1 MTNNPSSFIRKWR
14 VSQEEIGM
22 SLLAFLRKKNPDA
35 ISVKSLKR
43 AIDGKRCTV
52 NGKIETFSSHPLK
65 KGDLV
70 SWNAVARDNARK
82 RSLLVLYEDQDLL
95 IVDKPAGLVCEN
107 RYFIPLLKQRA
118 SLIHRLDKET
128 SGIVMLAKHAEIMEE
143 MIALFREKKI
153 LKKYLAVVDGNV
165 VQKEGKIE
173 NFLRK
178 KAHCIPGQVMY
189 EVTRGKG
196 ALAITCWKCLKTV
209 KNASLILCE
218 PITGRTHQL
227 RIHLS
232 AMGHPI
238 LGDIQYGKRFRCPL
252 HPERQLLHAYS
263 IAFIHPKTRQPI
275 FVESPI
281 PLDFEEAL
289 KALSLRDAVV

>member
-1 MTNNPSSFIRKWR
+1 MR
-14 VSQEEIGM
+14 
-22 SLLAFLRKKNPDA
+22 LLAFLRKKNPDA
-35 ISVKSLKR
+35 PSVKSLKR

-65 KGDLV
+65 KGDIVSLNAMPHEKPRKQSLV
-70 SWNAVARDNARK
+70 
-82 RSLLVLYEDQDLL
+82 VLYEDQDLL
-95 IVDKPAGLVCEN
+95 IIDKPPGLVCEN

-118 SLIHRLDKET
+118 TLIHRLDKET
-128 SGIVMLAKHAEIMEE
+128 SGVVMLAKHSEIMEE

-153 LKKYLAVVDGNV
+153 LKKYLAIVDGNV

-178 KAHCIPGQVMY
+178 KANCIPGQVMY
-189 EVTRGKG
+189 EATQGRG
-196 ALAITCWKCLKTV
+196 ALAITCWKCLKTAP
-209 KNASLILCE
+209 NASLILCE

-263 IAFIHPKTRQPI
+263 IAFIHPKTQQPI

-281 PLDFEEAL
+281 PPDFEEAL
-289 KALSLRDAVV
+289 NTLSLRDVLYQTQ